1 VVRIEQRTLSPTAI
15 NTYLQCPRKF
25 YLRYIRKLPTRPSI
39 HLIRGRIVHQCIH
52 DFHTKNPALSP
63 HMPLGAIRRELL
75 NLFRDQWERAKGSI
89 DALNLTDEEMAFYRD
104 DSERMLMNFSHW
116 FVKHGMP
123 IPDHSEA
130 KIISRNLSL
139 MGIIDAVHQWKDQ
152 VILVDY
158 KTSKNPVITS
168 DMQRQAALYALL
180 YEDKYKAIPEAVWI
194 HFLTTPDDPQAIH
207 IDEELL
213 TYGRI
218 IMESVRAQTTSFDEQ
233 AYPCTCGGY
242 CEKDFVRG

>member
-1 VVRIEQRTLSPTAI
+1 VVRIERRTLSPTAI

-25 YLRYIRKLPTRPSI
+25 YLRYIKKLPTRPSI
-39 HLIRGRIVHQCIH
+39 HLIRGKIVHRTIH
-52 DFHTKNPALSP
+52 DFHTRNPEMSP
-63 HMPLGAIRRELL
+63 QTPLHAVRSELL
-75 NLFRDQWERAKGSI
+75 ELFRERWHEAQES
-89 DALNLTDEEMAFYRD
+89 LNSLGLTGEEIQFYRD

-123 IPDHSEA
+123 TPDLSEA
-130 KIISRNLSL
+130 KIVSQNLSL
-139 MGIIDAVHQWKDQ
+139 MGIVDAVHQWPEK

-168 DMQRQAALYALL
+168 DMERQAALYALL
-180 YEDKYKAIPEAVWI
+180 YQDKYKVVPEAVWI
-194 HFLTTPDDPQAIH
+194 HFLKTPDDPQPIH

-218 IMESVRAQTTSFDEQ
+218 LIESVQEKTRSYDEHS
-233 AYPCTCGGY
+233 YPCTCGGY
-242 CEKDFVRG
+242 CEHDFIRE